1 MGTAGPAQEHGKG
14 GGLVGVRGGGH
25 GRGTDPGAVDVG
37 GALFRNR
44 GGAGTDTWAAVGEA
58 AGPVVMGST

>member
-1 MGTAGPAQEHGKG
+1 MEKG